1 MKEGRKAHERQKDFI
16 SEILKLLE
24 GSDLRTV
31 KIIYFTL
38 KQITENH

>member
-1 MKEGRKAHERQKDFI
+1 MNDNKKDFI

-24 GSDLRTV
+24 GADLRTV
-31 KIIYFTL
+31 KIIYYTM

>member
-1 MKEGRKAHERQKDFI
+1 MNDKKDFI

-24 GSDLRTV
+24 GADLLTV